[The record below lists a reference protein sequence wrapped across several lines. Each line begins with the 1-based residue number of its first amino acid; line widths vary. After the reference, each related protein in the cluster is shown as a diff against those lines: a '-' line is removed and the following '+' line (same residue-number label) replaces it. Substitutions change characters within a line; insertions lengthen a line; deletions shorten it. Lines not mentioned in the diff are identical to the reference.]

1 LTWGSFLSFGGSR
14 KSLAASSPAVRW
26 SRTGVGREIARVF
39 WGRNPIPSRAV
50 RSQDGHVRKNLA
62 LALAAVAAVE
72 LLVAVWTAA
81 ALTVAEVVDS
91 YMLTNAAMGA
101 GFAACGAVLAH
112 QRPRN
117 PIGWLLLPAG
127 IAHLT
132 SAATVGL
139 IPYGLARGWPAAL
152 LSVLLT
158 VFNLAWPFGI
168 TLLLPLALQLFP
180 NGRLVS
186 RAWRWP
192 FAATVVLGLAFVLT
206 GAGSEPLVVGGH
218 TVQPAFTMPGYD
230 RLGAVWTLANAASI
244 VGLAAAI
251 AGLVIR
257 YRRGDERLR
266 RQLLWLVLALVVAVA
281 LNLPRWVVGD
291 GPILL
296 LLAMP
301 LVPIAITIAIL
312 RHGLLDIRL
321 VVSRALLYLVLSLAV
336 VVAYTGLIAALDAVL
351 RGAGAPVLATL
362 LIALAFNPVRVRVQ
376 RAVDRLFYGARSDP
390 VHALSRVG
398 ERLSTTDDLAGVLDG
413 IRDALRLP
421 FAALRRDG
429 RELAAAGEPPEM
441 LHAVPLTFR
450 GGRVGELVV
459 GVRRGERALGPA
471 DLAVLGLLAPPLA
484 AALHATA
491 LAEEVQGS
499 RERIVAAREEERRRL
514 HRDLH
519 DGLGPTLTGAG
530 YKADAAC
537 NVLTTEPGRAA
548 ALLDDLRHDIGTAID
563 DVRRVVYALRP
574 PALDQFGLV
583 GALRRHCD
591 GLPLTVVVDAPDHLP
606 ALPAAVEVAAYRIVT
621 EALTNVTRHAAAHSV
636 RITLTVDTALEV
648 SIVDDG
654 TRDAAWRDGV
664 GLASMR
670 ERAAELGGTCT
681 AGPTPAGGRVEAVL
695 PTAVPAVPSAVPA

>member
-1 LTWGSFLSFGGSR
+1 VIWVQDPIHR
-14 KSLAASSPAVRW
+14 RPAR
-26 SRTGVGREIARVF
+26 G
-39 WGRNPIPSRAV
+39 
-50 RSQDGHVRKNLA
+50 QDGHVRKNLA
-62 LALAAVAAVE
+62 LALAAVAGVE
-72 LLVAVWTAA
+72 LVIAVWTAA
-81 ALTVAEVVDS
+81 ASLTVAEVVDS
-91 YMLTNAAMGA
+91 YVLTNTAMGA

-112 QRPRN
+112 HRPRN
-117 PIGWLLLPAG
+117 PIGWLLLSAG

-132 SAATVGL
+132 SGATVGL
-139 IPYGLARGWPAAL
+139 ISYGLARGWPAAL
-152 LSVLLT
+152 LSVLLN

-180 NGRLVS
+180 DGRLVS
-186 RAWRWP
+186 RGWRWP
-192 FAATVVLGLAFVLT
+192 FVATVVLGLAFVLT
-206 GAGSEPLVVGGH
+206 GAGPEPLVVAGRS
-218 TVQPAFTMPGYD
+218 VQPAFVLPGHD
-230 RLGAVWTLANAASI
+230 RLDVVWSIANSASI
-244 VGLAAAI
+244 VGLATAI
-251 AGLVIR
+251 AGLVVR

-266 RQLLWLVLALVVAVA
+266 GQLLWLVLALIIAVA
-281 LNLPRWVVGD
+281 LNLPRWVTGD

-296 LLAMP
+296 LLAVP

-312 RHGLLDIRL
+312 RHRLLDIRL

-336 VVAYTGLIAALDAVL
+336 VVAYTGLIAALNAVL

-362 LIALAFNPVRVRVQ
+362 LIALAFNPVRVRLQ
-376 RAVDRLFYGARSDP
+376 RAVDRLLYGARSDP
-390 VHALSRVG
+390 VHAVSRVG
-398 ERLSTTDDLAGVLDG
+398 ERLSATDDIAGVLDG
-413 IRDALRLP
+413 IREALRLP

-429 RELAAAGEPPEM
+429 RELAAAGERPET
-441 LHAVPLTFR
+441 LHAVSLTFR

-491 LAEEVQGS
+491 LAEEVQAS

-537 NVLTTEPGRAA
+537 NVLTTDPVRAA

-583 GALRRHCD
+583 GALRRHCEA
-591 GLPLTVVVDAPDHLP
+591 LPLAVVLDTPDTLP
-606 ALPAAVEVAAYRIVT
+606 PLPAAVEVAAYRIVT
-621 EALTNVTRHAAAHSV
+621 EALTNVTRHAAARSV
-636 RITLTVDTALEV
+636 QITLTVDTALEV
-648 SIVDDG
+648 SVVDDG
-654 TRDAAWRDGV
+654 IADATWRDGV

-681 AGPTPAGGRVEAVL
+681 AGPTAAGGRVDAVL
-695 PTAVPAVPSAVPA
+695 PMAVPAPAPSAVPA